1 MMSPLLW
8 LRQPRHPY
16 QTLPTYGCTGLR
28 LISEDYYDDE

>member
-1 MMSPLLW
+1 MMSPL
-8 LRQPRHPY
+8 RSRHPY